1 MHYLRAA
8 DPARSADVRL
18 RLSRL
23 ADELVPRR
31 RDLLV
36 FGGYCLAA
44 TVYVVIGIA
53 YVDFLLSFWVGV
65 AYIVVAAWAVPAV
78 LRRFGLIG

>member
-1 MHYLRAA
+1 M
-8 DPARSADVRL
+8 RL

-31 RDLLV
+31 RDLVV

-44 TVYVVIGIA
+44 AAYVVIGVA

-65 AYIVVAAWAVPAV
+65 AYLIVAAWLIPTVV
-78 LRRFGLIG
+78 RRLI